1 MRHFYS
7 SFIITCIGL
16 TIAFYIGKW
25 EAMYICILLSIL
37 EVSLSFD
44 NAVVNA
50 KVLHT
55 MDKKWQQRF
64 IYWGIPI
71 AVFGM
76 RFVFPIVIVAIAAR
90 MGVVETLHLALYNPE
105 QYHKAL
111 ETTRYEIYAFGAG
124 FLLMVFLHFFFDE
137 EKDALLGYLFIF
149 LFKEYKKRNI
159 IVQLHF
165 SVTRN
170 INSEMFK
177 KIGPDA
183 GFDVIG
189 KECDLNNCMKF
200 LDKLSDEE
208 RPVVILYTLNPNQIA
223 PLSCISG
230 AFRNVLIGAA
240 WWFNDTLL
248 GIRRNLELV
257 SEYACIGTNL
267 GMLTDSRSFSSY
279 SRFDFFRRILANFV
293 AEKVEAGEY
302 ELEDAKTLVKNISYY
317 NIKGCLGI

>member
-71 AVFGM
+71 SVFGM

-137 EKDALLGYLFIF
+137 EKDVHWLIWIENNPIMRALVAFPNITMMIAILIGIVLLSITESAIIGTAYFCALALYLLIHSVDKFLGSDGVRNGLMGFLYLEILDASFSFDGVIGAFALSDNIFIIMIGLGVGAMFVRSLTLFFVEKQTLQKFIF
-149 LFKEYKKRNI
+149 LE
-159 IVQLHF
+159 H
-165 SVTRN
+165 
-170 INSEMFK
+170 
-177 KIGPDA
+177 
-183 GFDVIG
+183 
-189 KECDLNNCMKF
+189 
-200 LDKLSDEE
+200 
-208 RPVVILYTLNPNQIA
+208 
-223 PLSCISG
+223 G
-230 AFRNVLIGAA
+230 AHYAIGALA
-240 WWFNDTLL
+240 IIMLL
-248 GIRRNLELV
+248 KIFMEV
-257 SEYACIGTNL
+257 SEIITGCIGV
-267 GMLTDSRSFSSY
+267 GFIFISFVCSKIY
-279 SRFDFFRRILANFV
+279 
-293 AEKVEAGEY
+293 
-302 ELEDAKTLVKNISYY
+302 AKS
-317 NIKGCLGI
+317 